1 MKIRLGKVDYLNCL
15 PVYNAIETGRVP
27 LEVDLIKG
35 VPTRLNT
42 LFMTGELDIT
52 PVSSIEY
59 ARHPDR
65 CIILPNVSI
74 SADGRVGSIFLF
86 SRVPIKDLNG
96 KKVCLPDTSATSVA
110 LLKILFHH
118 YYKIDAVFETVPDDL
133 ELMLSRADAGLL
145 IGDRAMVTNHQVR
158 TAGKPLHITDLGS
171 AWKEFTGLPMTFAL
185 WVIRRDFAARYP
197 SETDAVAQAFLT
209 AKRIGHAELDR
220 LVDIAQQKV
229 PLPRDVMEDYFNL
242 IKHDLDTPY
251 RKGLTAYYQYAF
263 QTGLLAEPAPL
274 IVWGE

>member
-15 PVYNAIETGRVP
+15 PVYNAIENGRVP
-27 LEVDLIKG
+27 LEVDFVKG

-42 LFMTGELDIT
+42 LFMAGELDIT
-52 PVSSIEY
+52 PVSSIEF
-59 ARHPDR
+59 ARHPDK

-86 SRVPIKDLNG
+86 SRVPITDLNG

-118 YYKIDAVFETVPDDL
+118 YYKIEAAFETVPDDL

-145 IGDRAMVTNHQVR
+145 IGDRALITNHQVR
-158 TAGKPLHITDLGS
+158 VTEKPLYVTDLGS
-171 AWKEFTGLPMTFAL
+171 VWKEFTGLPMVFAL
-185 WVIRRDFAARYP
+185 WVIRRDFATRYP
-197 SETDAVAQAFLT
+197 SETDVVAQAFLT

-220 LVDIAQQKV
+220 LAIIAQQKV
-229 PLPRDVMEDYFNL
+229 PLPRDVLDDYFNL
-242 IKHDLDTPY
+242 IKHDFDTPY

-263 QTGLLAEPAPL
+263 QIGLIAEPAPL
-274 IVWGE
+274 VVWGE